1 MYVYISSK
9 ILIIYKFLN
18 FYNMFLINYMN
29 KNCTK
34 VYLLNETKFV
44 SGKSLLG
51 SFFSVI
57 NRISEL
63 LNWWFRTCS
72 ARRSRYKVKLMEGVS
87 L

>member
-63 LNWWFRTCS
+63 LKWWNS
-72 ARRSRYKVKLMEGVS
+72 VPARLGGADTKLS
-87 L
+87 

>member
-18 FYNMFLINYMN
+18 FYNMFLINYID

-34 VYLLNETKFV
+34 VYLLNETKLV
-44 SGKSLLG
+44 SGRTRF
-51 SFFSVI
+51 FFSVI